1 MIALNEAE
9 TKIDKI
15 TELVKLIQSK
25 LNQVMKDAPQDVA
38 EAYKVFIEET
48 KNITTVQDL
57 DYLFMKLKGTGSD

>member
-9 TKIDKI
+9 TKIEKI

-48 KNITTVQDL
+48 KNISTVQDL

>member
-1 MIALNEAE
+1 LIALNEAE
-9 TKIDKI
+9 AKIEKI

-57 DYLFMKLKGTGSD
+57 DYLFMKLKGTGSE

>member
-1 MIALNEAE
+1 LIALNEAE
-9 TKIDKI
+9 AKIEKI
-15 TELVKLIQSK
+15 TELVKLIQIK

-38 EAYKVFIEET
+38 EAYRVFIEET

>member
-9 TKIDKI
+9 AKIEKI

>member
-1 MIALNEAE
+1 LIALNEAE
-9 TKIDKI
+9 AKIEKI

-25 LNQVMKDAPQDVA
+25 LNQVMKDAPQDAA

>member
-1 MIALNEAE
+1 LIALNEAE
-9 TKIDKI
+9 TKIEKI

-25 LNQVMKDAPQDVA
+25 LNQVMKDAPQEVA

-48 KNITTVQDL
+48 KNISTVQDL

>member
-9 TKIDKI
+9 AKIEKI
-15 TELVKLIQSK
+15 TELVKLIQIK

-38 EAYKVFIEET
+38 EAYRVFIEET

>member
-1 MIALNEAE
+1 LIALNEAE
-9 TKIDKI
+9 AKIEKI
-15 TELVKLIQSK
+15 TELVKLIQRK

-38 EAYKVFIEET
+38 EAYKVYIEET

>member
-9 TKIDKI
+9 TKIEKI

-48 KNITTVQDL
+48 KNISTVQDL
-57 DYLFMKLKGTGSD
+57 DYLFIKLKGTGSD

>member
-9 TKIDKI
+9 AKIEKI

-38 EAYKVFIEET
+38 EAYKLFIEET

-57 DYLFMKLKGTGSD
+57 DYLFMKLKGTGSE

>member
-1 MIALNEAE
+1 LIALNEAE
-9 TKIDKI
+9 TKIEKI

-48 KNITTVQDL
+48 KNISTVQDL

>member
-9 TKIDKI
+9 TKIEKI

-25 LNQVMKDAPQDVA
+25 LNQVMKDAPQEVA

-48 KNITTVQDL
+48 KNISTVQDL

>member
-9 TKIDKI
+9 AKIEKI

-38 EAYKVFIEET
+38 EAYKVIIEET

>member
-1 MIALNEAE
+1 
-9 TKIDKI
+9 
-15 TELVKLIQSK
+15 
-25 LNQVMKDAPQDVA
+25 MKDAPQDVA

>member
-1 MIALNEAE
+1 LIALNEADA
-9 TKIDKI
+9 KIEKI

-57 DYLFMKLKGTGSD
+57 DYLFMKLKGTGSE

>member
-9 TKIDKI
+9 AKIEKI

-57 DYLFMKLKGTGSD
+57 DYLFMKLKGTGSE

>member
-1 MIALNEAE
+1 LIALNEAE
-9 TKIDKI
+9 AKIEKI

-38 EAYKVFIEET
+38 EAYKVIIEET

>member
-1 MIALNEAE
+1 LIALNEAE

>member
-9 TKIDKI
+9 AKIEKI

-25 LNQVMKDAPQDVA
+25 LNQVMKDAQQDVA

-57 DYLFMKLKGTGSD
+57 DYLFMKLKGTGSE

>member
-1 MIALNEAE
+1 LIALNEAE
-9 TKIDKI
+9 AKIEKI
-15 TELVKLIQSK
+15 TELVKLIQIK

>member
-9 TKIDKI
+9 AKIEKI
-15 TELVKLIQSK
+15 TELVKLIQTK

-38 EAYKVFIEET
+38 EAYRVFIEET

>member
-1 MIALNEAE
+1 LIALNEAE
-9 TKIDKI
+9 AKIEKI